1 MSSSPASCSRQ
12 GRAGQLGIASSRHRS
27 PRCGRTVARKV
38 SLVQLTRETCGAD
51 TPGTFVGYV
60 RNHVPHPDE
69 GYPHPAPDAYV
80 PIFLVDAKPRF
91 LDRGAGSTPERA
103 TWRRVTG
110 TQSSRRCTV
119 RGSQADDR
127 VGFPHELGSSG
138 YQGLRI
144 DAIAKR
150 ARPAR
155 GLPGRAR
162 VTFSRRSSAPGPGA
176 RGAPAGGR

>member
-12 GRAGQLGIASSRHRS
+12 GRASQLGIASSRYRS

-80 PIFLVDAKPRF
+80 PIFLVDAKP
-91 LDRGAGSTPERA
+91 AVPGS
-103 TWRRVTG
+103 WR
-110 TQSSRRCTV
+110 
-119 RGSQADDR
+119 
-127 VGFPHELGSSG
+127 
-138 YQGLRI
+138 RI
-144 DAIAKR
+144 DAGAGDLE
-150 ARPAR
+150 ARHWYPVVAALH
-155 GLPGRAR
+155 GQG
-162 VTFSRRSSAPGPGA
+162 
-176 RGAPAGGR
+176 